1 MEAYGVPGFATFAE
15 LLASG
20 VAFEG
25 VWICTRTDTHVP
37 LILEVGG
44 GTREKGRG
52 RGREEGRGSTRRQ
65 T

>member
-44 GTREKGRG
+44 HTGEGEREG
-52 RGREEGRGSTRRQ
+52 
-65 T
+65 